1 MGLSITT
8 KKVGGGDGISAK
20 LFQILKEDAVKVLY
34 SVSAKVE
41 NSAVATGLKKVSFY
55 SNSERRA
62 MPKNVQ
68 TTEQLSSFNMLSRLC
83 SKSFKL
89 GFSSP

>member
-1 MGLSITT
+1 M
-8 KKVGGGDGISAK
+8 
-20 LFQILKEDAVKVLY
+20 LFQILKEDADKVLH

-41 NSAVATGLKKVSFY
+41 NSAVATRLKKVSFH

-62 MPKNVQ
+62 IPKNVQ
-68 TTEQLSSFNMLSRLC
+68 TMVHLSSFNMLARLC

-89 GFSSP
+89 GFSSTLTKNFQMY